1 MSKSEGRP
9 LPQPKKAK
17 QDLLTELNSVLSVRA
32 EKIRLRLQDEKLT
45 MESNIGN
52 DMADAT
58 PHIVN
63 ENNSNLPFSDIAAVE
78 SNRSDPL
85 SKTSHIPVSR
95 ARQKRHQVKE
105 VAVDIP
111 DILKLKTTTTGGL
124 IPTIPKSSTV
134 NIKNY
139 RPGYNW
145 NNGGRVKEL
154 RIRYLARKFLL
165 LWCHNVFGR
174 VRLSVARNHYKKR
187 LLQSAFTE
195 WYNHWWTI
203 VKEWR
208 LGIRVD
214 CHYRYKLWLYV
225 FMRWKQFVIARR
237 ECHAKIR
244 KADQFYR
251 EQLLLSTWSEWKN
264 WIIFKH
270 NFRKLLAD
278 ADKHRDG
285 CLTRNAWLA
294 WTAQHNAVHVRQGK
308 MLSAVQFWSN
318 RLQKQH
324 WRLWKSA
331 VEDRKN
337 LQTKFDLATKHHNSI
352 VVTECF
358 RNWVLYLKHRRAK
371 KASADFARQIYQYN
385 LKKKSFKLMQL
396 QWVQIRSMR
405 QHHLKIEMLSL
416 RFKCRWILW
425 RWRQY
430 GVLSKEKK
438 SKEKLALTFYY
449 IHLQRTCLQALRL
462 NVVHSHIK
470 VMRVQLASHLRNTQI
485 QHKAWN
491 NWKSALETREEIM
504 IAPQTELAT
513 KHYNSKIISYSFFSL
528 VKYAQWRKYRKEQY
542 AKAEAHY
549 YLHIVP
555 KCLYHMHLF
564 VVQEKKNRSNSIKSI
579 AFQRYTL
586 QQKMLHKWQQAEKL
600 SRDERMMNRMA
611 LLHRENVIVQ
621 SFFTLWRQ
629 RLQQHLLEEKQ
640 LTEVKNYYVRSLVY
654 KVLTRWWNLV
664 KQKKKYKEN
673 IKKAIQFDKAKTMC
687 KSLSHWKKW
696 LLRRKCKKQTMRK
709 AETYWKLKVLKKCI
723 CALKDF
729 VGHGKVFKSLAENKY
744 QVHRRN
750 ILRKTFCEWRSV
762 TVYLSAQKKKV
773 HLICSVHKRNLVHKI
788 FHEWHKYTSTHA
800 YKKSQTLMLL
810 SEAKIFLQRTKL
822 QLHFKHWVQVTD
834 LSKNINHRNQLAV
847 DHYNKGNLRRAMNSW
862 KEYSRLCLRKK
873 LLVRQSVWFHDVRLT
888 AKHFLTWKLRLAEK
902 QEEMQQSQV
911 ALWHWSLVL
920 QRKVLL
926 AWVEYV
932 EQIKHKRGRLAAAAV
947 SWRENLLKQACSQWL
962 VTADSLMQMRSTMAV
977 QHQAKTIFDSFQVV
991 HKCALHWK
999 VWTKKR
1005 ISRQGRKKEKCV
1017 SLTLNSHEEG
1027 HPSCPP
1033 EIVMPFSLPASVTEK
1048 KLVQPQLTLLSPLKP
1063 FQKYDH
1069 SSMQGLRRPQ
1079 PKRPEF
1085 LINSLKRAGL
1095 SKFIYNSDESQ
1106 ETFGVKITEQVQE
1119 ETEDQSDIHILKI
1132 HSGCPFQPIES
1143 HQLSPCLPQDTQVPN
1158 KSTPIL
1164 NYLQNDTEKTE
1175 PEYPTSQSVQNV
1187 FSFDKDSSYLTNPN
1201 EQLTLSYSQNEK
1213 NIQKQQNKHIIEDKV
1228 ILLKPEDF
1236 MKKPFMEDKQTLS
1249 LAEDKQSIQIPETLY
1264 YNSLSSF
1271 KSDDENKKPKQTRM
1285 NDNFEQELS
1294 ENVSEISESQD
1305 MSPKHSARK
1314 INSSGKLS
1322 SLEIEILHIRDKLK
1336 HFKYQKK
1343 QLSSLQKQYK
1353 HLSDWLKD
1361 QEQWGTQDDKDII
1374 EASKEL
1380 DMMQRE
1386 IKNLQSV
1393 VNTQKP
1399 ICELLAQRAQILVQM
1414 LTDTM
1419 H

>member
-1 MSKSEGRP
+1 
-9 LPQPKKAK
+9 
-17 QDLLTELNSVLSVRA
+17 
-32 EKIRLRLQDEKLT
+32 
-45 MESNIGN
+45 
-52 DMADAT
+52 
-58 PHIVN
+58 
-63 ENNSNLPFSDIAAVE
+63 LPFSDIAAVE

-139 RPGYNW
+139 HPGYNW
-145 NNGGRVKEL
+145 NKGGRVKEL

-187 LLQSAFTE
+187 LLQRAFTE
-195 WYNHWWTI
+195 WFNHWWTI

-208 LGIRVD
+208 LGIRAD

-237 ECHAKIR
+237 ECYAKIR

-251 EQLLLSTWSEWKN
+251 EQLLLSAWSEWKN

-270 NFRKLLAD
+270 NFRNLLAD

-285 CLTRNAWLA
+285 CLTRTAWLV
-294 WTAQHNAVHVRQGK
+294 WTAHHNAVHVRQGK
-308 MLSAVQFWSN
+308 MSSAIQFWSN

-337 LQTKFDLATKHHNSI
+337 LQAKFDLATKHHNSI

-358 RNWVLYLKHRRAK
+358 RNWVLYLKNRRAK

-385 LKKKSFKLMQL
+385 LKKKSFKHMQL

-416 RFKCRWILW
+416 RFKRRWILW

-449 IHLQRTCLQALRL
+449 THLQRTCLQALRL

-485 QHKAWN
+485 QRKAWN

-513 KHYNSKIISYSFFSL
+513 KHYNSKIISYGFFSL

-586 QQKMLHKWQQAEKL
+586 QQKMFHKWQQAEKL
-600 SRDERMMNRMA
+600 SRDERMMNRM
-611 LLHRENVIVQ
+611 
-621 SFFTLWRQ
+621 
-629 RLQQHLLEEKQ
+629 
-640 LTEVKNYYVRSLVY
+640 
-654 KVLTRWWNLV
+654 
-664 KQKKKYKEN
+664 
-673 IKKAIQFDKAKTMC
+673 
-687 KSLSHWKKW
+687 
-696 LLRRKCKKQTMRK
+696 
-709 AETYWKLKVLKKCI
+709 
-723 CALKDF
+723 
-729 VGHGKVFKSLAENKY
+729 
-744 QVHRRN
+744 
-750 ILRKTFCEWRSV
+750 
-762 TVYLSAQKKKV
+762 
-773 HLICSVHKRNLVHKI
+773 
-788 FHEWHKYTSTHA
+788 
-800 YKKSQTLMLL
+800 
-810 SEAKIFLQRTKL
+810 
-822 QLHFKHWVQVTD
+822 
-834 LSKNINHRNQLAV
+834 
-847 DHYNKGNLRRAMNSW
+847 
-862 KEYSRLCLRKK
+862 

-888 AKHFLTWKLRLAEK
+888 AKHFLTWKHRLAEK

-911 ALWHWSLVL
+911 ALWQWSLVL

-932 EQIKHKRGRLAAAAV
+932 EQIKHKRCRLAAAAV

-962 VTADSLMQMRSTMAV
+962 ATADSLMQMRSTMAV

-999 VWTKKR
+999 IWTKKR
-1005 ISRQGRKKEKCV
+1005 ISRQGHKKEKCV
-1017 SLTLNSHEEG
+1017 SFTLNSHEEG

-1069 SSMQGLRRPQ
+1069 SSMRGLWRPQ

-1132 HSGCPFQPIES
+1132 HSGCSFQPIES

-1164 NYLQNDTEKTE
+1164 NYLQNDTVKTE

-1187 FSFDKDSSYLTNPN
+1187 FSQDSSYLTNPN
-1201 EQLTLSYSQNEK
+1201 EQLTLSYSQYEK

-1294 ENVSEISESQD
+1294 ENVSESQD

-1314 INSSGKLS
+1314 INSFGKLS

-1393 VNTQKP
+1393 VNTHKP